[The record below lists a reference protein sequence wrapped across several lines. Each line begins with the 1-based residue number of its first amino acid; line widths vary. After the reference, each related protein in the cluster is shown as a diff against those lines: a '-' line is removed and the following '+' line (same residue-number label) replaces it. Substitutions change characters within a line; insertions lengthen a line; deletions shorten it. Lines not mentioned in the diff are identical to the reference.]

1 MACGHRDEWTTVPSN
16 ATFGLQLALER
27 LEEADLR
34 FEISSFP
41 PLPCGIAIESYHVVL
56 QDPRAPARVRR
67 GSVVRLK
74 LSSPPVPLE
83 GDVVPTE
90 DDPPTRDVPD
100 LVGRRYSD
108 FLRVSRSEGLSMC
121 LAGIPPLPGEASHRG
136 LDAFVVE
143 TQDPPAETR
152 VPYRRMIRV
161 TLAIG

>member
-1 MACGHRDEWTTVPSN
+1 VIGLRRGVVVVSACVLVLMACGHRDEWTTVPSN

-56 QDPRAPARVRR
+56 QDPRA
-67 GSVVRLK
+67 
-74 LSSPPVPLE
+74 
-83 GDVVPTE
+83 
-90 DDPPTRDVPD
+90 
-100 LVGRRYSD
+100 
-108 FLRVSRSEGLSMC
+108 LSMC